1 MNLLFF
7 RRADWTRILP
17 ACLLALLFALMAS
30 QAQAGERRTLS
41 LDRGWMFH
49 LGDVPMPE
57 IRGHGMSYH
66 NGKAGSGWGA
76 AAIVFDDSAW
86 RKVDLPHD
94 WAVEGP
100 FDPAA
105 NAAQGYRPRGI
116 GWYRRHLKIDESE
129 RGQQFDL
136 QFDGIA
142 THATVWVNG
151 HLVNRNWSGY
161 NSTRIDLTPYLQYG
175 EVGNMIA
182 VRVDANAMEGWW
194 YEGAGIYR
202 HTWLI
207 RTNPVRVIQDGVH
220 ATPRQDKRGQWSIP
234 VAVTLANSGE
244 QAAKVTVDV
253 VLQDPQGKVVAR
265 RSAPLT
271 VPMLGQAI
279 ARLPLAVSAP
289 ALWSL
294 EKTNLYKV
302 TTRVRQAGKAID
314 EVALETGFRTLH
326 FDAAKGFFLNGEHVK
341 LQGVCIH
348 QDHAGVGVAVPAAIW
363 EYRLRRLKE
372 LGVNAIRFSHNAVA
386 SEIMDMTDR
395 MGFLVMD
402 ENRNFNPSP
411 DYMAQLEWLIKRD
424 RHHPSV
430 ILWSVFN
437 EEPVQGTEVGYQL
450 VRRMIARVKA
460 LDDTRPVT
468 AAMNGG
474 LFTKLNVSHA
484 VDVLGMNYQVPDY
497 DRYHKENPGKPFT
510 SSEDT
515 SAFMTRG
522 EYHTDN
528 KRHVFASYDDEPSS
542 WGNTHRDAWEAIAKR
557 DFVAGSFVWTG
568 FDYRGEPSPHEWPSV
583 SSFFGIMDLNGFPK
597 TAYYMHQVQ
606 WIKDRPLIHIA
617 PHWNWSGKE
626 GQPVRVMVMA
636 NTATVKLLLNGRE
649 IGTQKTDPY
658 RMNSFQVPYAPG
670 KLEAIGYN
678 DGKEV
683 ARSAVETTGPAVAL
697 ELVPD
702 RDSLTGDGQDAMP
715 ITVRV
720 LDANGR
726 AVPTAAPLATFA
738 VRGAGRSIGHGN
750 GDPNSHEDEKGPKRS
765 LFNGLAQLIVQTNDA
780 SEGSVDVEATAP
792 GLAPAR
798 ISIPVRAGTTLSY
811 VPVTRSASFY
821 LQSWRVS
828 PSSANRP
835 DPNQV
840 LSPTDMNSWAPASPS
855 MTLDASAAPTFQLYR
870 SSFQQT
876 ASLTRARLRFEWISG
891 QAEFWMD
898 GKLIAKKD
906 WPGASVFQLELPATE
921 GTRELTVLIQ
931 NQPAHPS
938 GILGKVLAEPK
949 Q

>member
-17 ACLLALLFALMAS
+17 TCLLALLFTLMAGP
-30 QAQAGERRTLS
+30 AQAGERTTLS
-41 LDRGWMFH
+41 LDRGWLFH

-57 IRGHGMSYH
+57 ISGHGMSYH
-66 NGKAGSGWGA
+66 NAKAGAGWGA
-76 AAIVFDDSAW
+76 AAPVFDDSTW
-86 RKVDLPHD
+86 RKVSLPHD

-100 FDPAA
+100 FDPKA
-105 NAAQGYRPRGI
+105 NASQGYRPRGI

-129 RGQQFDL
+129 RGRHVEL

-142 THATVWVNG
+142 THSTVWVNG
-151 HLVNRNWSGY
+151 HIVNRNWSGY
-161 NSTRIDLTPYLQYG
+161 NSTRIELTPYLQYG
-175 EVGNMIA
+175 EIGNIIS
-182 VRVDANAMEGWW
+182 VRVDANAQEGWW
-194 YEGAGIYR
+194 YEGAGMYR

-207 RTNPVRVIQDGVH
+207 KANPVRVIQDGVH
-220 ATPRQDKRGQWSIP
+220 ATPRHINGSNWSVP

-244 QAAKVTVDV
+244 KAAKVSVDV
-253 VLQDPQGKVVAR
+253 ELRDPQGKVVAR
-265 RSAPLT
+265 ASSALSVPVLDEATAKLPLT
-271 VPMLGQAI
+271 VK
-279 ARLPLAVSAP
+279 AP

-294 EKTNLYKV
+294 KNTNLYKV

-314 EVALETGFRTLH
+314 EVALSTGFRTLL
-326 FDAAKGFFLNGEHVK
+326 FDAEKGFFLNGEYTK

-411 DYMAQLEWLIKRD
+411 DYMKQLEWLIKRD

-430 ILWSVFN
+430 VLWSVFN

-450 VRRMIARVKA
+450 VRRMIARVKQ

-468 AAMNGG
+468 AAMNAG
-474 LFTKLNVSHA
+474 LFTKVNVSQA
-484 VDVLGMNYQVPDY
+484 VDVLGANYQLPDY
-497 DRYHKENPGKPFT
+497 DKYHKANPHKPFT

-522 EYHTDN
+522 EFHTD
-528 KRHVFASYDDEPSS
+528 KAKQVFASYDEEPSS

-557 DFVAGSFVWTG
+557 PFVAGGFVWTG
-568 FDYRGEPSPHEWPSV
+568 FDYRGEPSPYEWPSV
-583 SSFFGIMDLNGFPK
+583 SSFFGIMDVNGFPK

-617 PHWNWSGKE
+617 PHWNWAGKE
-626 GQPVRVMVMA
+626 GEPVKVMVMA
-636 NTATVKLLLNGRE
+636 NTKTVKLLLNGSE
-649 IGTQKTDPY
+649 IGTQDTDPY

-683 ARSAVETTGPAVAL
+683 VRSAVETTGPAVSL

-702 RDSLTGDGQDAMP
+702 RESLLGDGQDAMP
-715 ITVRV
+715 ITVRA
-720 LDANGR
+720 LDAQGR
-726 AVPTAAPLATFA
+726 AVPTAAPLATFI

-750 GDPNSHEDEKGPKRS
+750 GDPNSHEDEKGPARS

-780 SEGSVDVEATAP
+780 GSGSVEVEASAP

-798 ISIPVRAGTTLSY
+798 IKIPVRAGTTLAY
-811 VPVTRSASFY
+811 VPVTQSSTFY
-821 LQSWRVS
+821 LQNWRVS
-828 PSSANRP
+828 PTSATRP

-840 LSPTDMNSWAPASPS
+840 LSPTDMNSWAPASPA
-855 MTLDASAAPTFQLYR
+855 MVLDATPAPTFQLYR
-870 SSFQQT
+870 TSFVQT
-876 ASLTRARLRFEWISG
+876 KSLSNAHLGFGWIAG
-891 QAEFWMD
+891 QAEFWLD
-898 GKLIAKKD
+898 GKLVAKKES
-906 WPGASVFQLELPATE
+906 PGATSFQVDLPATE
-921 GTRELTVLIQ
+921 GKRELTVLIQ

-938 GILGKVLAEPK
+938 GIMGKVLVEPK
-949 Q
+949 H